1 MIPEPL
7 SRLEQSEAVS
17 AAGLGQAGLRER
29 HLPWPDA
36 AILADLFRLRAEADA
51 AIHAESAAGRGQAD
65 LSGYPAGFCKPIRD
79 FGLARLLAPVGVD
92 AARPAFRA
100 VAGFRAAGGI
110 VKGVWGV
117 QKGIYFQN
125 AIQLGDLW
133 CDLANDTVVV
143 TRPAV
148 EVCPLAEAGFEEL
161 ASFEQFTRVAACYWG
176 QDAYPNHVF
185 PELAA
190 VLPVILVSSTGQLR
204 LPAPKTL
211 LPRNIRLDYR
221 LAESFLGSGE
231 WAGKRLPDAVL
242 DRLARASRVESS
254 WFAQVPV
261 WCRRFEPGLG
271 SPDAARLIEA
281 EREAVRRLGE
291 AAFIRRFFEMIR
303 CTSVPL
309 IG

>member
-7 SRLEQSEAVS
+7 ARIEQSEAVS
-17 AAGLGQAGLRER
+17 VIGLGQAGLRER

-36 AILADLFRLRAEADA
+36 AFLADLFSLRADADA
-51 AIHAESAAGRGQAD
+51 AIRAEAATGRGEAD
-65 LSGYPAGFCKPIRD
+65 LSGYPVGFCKPIRD
-79 FGLARLLAPVGVD
+79 FGLARLLAPAAAD
-92 AARPAFRA
+92 APQPAIRA

-148 EVCPLAEAGFEEL
+148 EVCPLAEARFEEL
-161 ASFEQFTRVAACYWG
+161 SSFEQFTRVAAGYWG
-176 QDAYPNHVF
+176 QEAYPNHLF

-190 VLPVILVSSTGQLR
+190 VLPVILVSSAGHLR
-204 LPAPKTL
+204 LAAPKTL
-211 LPRNIRLDYR
+211 LPRNIRLDYT
-221 LAESFLGSGE
+221 LAESFLSSGE
-231 WAGKRLPDAVL
+231 WAGKRLPDAIL
-242 DRLARASRVESS
+242 DRLARARREESG
-254 WFAQVPV
+254 WFAHVPL
-261 WCRRFEPGLG
+261 WCRRFEPNLG
-271 SPDAARLIEA
+271 SPDAARLIAA
-281 EREAVRRLGE
+281 EREAVRGLGE
-291 AAFIRRFFEMIR
+291 RDIIRRFFEMIR